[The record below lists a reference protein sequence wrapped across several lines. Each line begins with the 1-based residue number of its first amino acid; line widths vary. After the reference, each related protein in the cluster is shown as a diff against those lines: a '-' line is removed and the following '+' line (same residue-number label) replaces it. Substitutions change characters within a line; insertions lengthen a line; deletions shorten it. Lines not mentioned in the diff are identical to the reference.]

1 MGGLCAAC
9 FGACQV
15 HIAMH
20 SLCCGF
26 GEGKF
31 REVSATTSPFDA
43 EAEIAF
49 DLKDASDLVM
59 LDNKV
64 LSLAEAIRAKKAS
77 TGAASVCYHTMQ
89 EKPGEDTFT
98 LQQARPDESCLFPF
112 FWASRCC
119 TRPLQD
125 HKVVFKPKAGQLGEN
140 TEGAVASATQVMGAL
155 TMPCHFWSTKT
166 SAVVWMVSGP

>member
-59 LDNKV
+59 LDKKV

-98 LQQARPDESCLFPF
+98 LQQARPDESCLFPVF
-112 FWASRCC
+112 FGLVGAAQDPCRTTKSCSSQKQASLVR
-119 TRPLQD
+119 TLRAPLHQPL
-125 HKVVFKPKAGQLGEN
+125 K
-140 TEGAVASATQVMGAL
+140 
-155 TMPCHFWSTKT
+155 
-166 SAVVWMVSGP
+166 